1 MATNWNKIRNEY
13 INGNISYQKLAEK
26 HNIPY
31 QTLRDRAI
39 KEKWFNKRKEQRE
52 KISIKTDEK
61 SAEKLAEAEAN
72 RLLKISNAADKL
84 LEKIELATEQLD
96 LYLEKTKVKAPVK
109 VKDKKT
115 GEIQDAFQEKE
126 TFNVSKKDRIDRA
139 GLKQIASAL
148 KDLKDIQFTADEDK
162 PQESPNINITVVA
175 ATPDDMVD
183 DTEGEE

>member
-1 MATNWNKIRNEY
+1 MANNWNKIRNEY

-26 HNIPY
+26 HGVNY
-31 QTLRDRAI
+31 NTLQDKAR
-39 KEKWFNKRKEQRE
+39 KEKWFAKKKEQHE
-52 KISIKTDEK
+52 KITEKTLQK

-96 LYLEKTKVKAPVK
+96 LYLAKDKRKYTKQ

-115 GEIQDAFQEKE
+115 GKTVYVDVEEEIPKSVKVENLNKGDL
-126 TFNVSKKDRIDRA
+126 KK
-139 GLKQIASAL
+139 LASAL

-175 ATPDDMVD
+175 ATPDDMED
-183 DTEGEE
+183 EE

>member
-1 MATNWNKIRNEY
+1 MANNWNKIRNEY

-72 RLLKISNAADKL
+72 RLIRISNAADKL

-96 LYLEKTKVKAPVK
+96 LYLAKDKRKYTQQ

-115 GEIQDAFQEKE
+115 GRTVYVDVEEEIPKSVKVENLNKGDL
-126 TFNVSKKDRIDRA
+126 KK
-139 GLKQIASAL
+139 LASAL

-162 PQESPNINITVVA
+162 PQENPNINITVVA
-175 ATPDDMVD
+175 ATPDDMED
-183 DTEGEE
+183 EE